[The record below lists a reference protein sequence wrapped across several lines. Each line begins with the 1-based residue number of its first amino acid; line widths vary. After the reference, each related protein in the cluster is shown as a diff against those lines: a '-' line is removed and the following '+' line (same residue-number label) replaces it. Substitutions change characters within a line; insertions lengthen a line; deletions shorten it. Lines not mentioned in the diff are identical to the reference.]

1 MTRKLLFAFVVWMA
15 FAFSF
20 LQSIT
25 VTVGWWKGEL
35 DAGLWEWLWIG
46 LLPVWIFVFF
56 RYYSIFRP
64 GCHACQPPEHE
75 SSHHQ
80 AGPGAP

>member
-1 MTRKLLFAFVVWMA
+1 MA
-15 FAFSF
+15 FALSF

-25 VTVGWWKGEL
+25 VTVGWRNGEL
-35 DAGLWEWLWIG
+35 HAGLWEWLWIG
-46 LLPVWIFVFF
+46 LLPVWIFIFF

-64 GCHACQPPEHE
+64 GCRACLPPEHE